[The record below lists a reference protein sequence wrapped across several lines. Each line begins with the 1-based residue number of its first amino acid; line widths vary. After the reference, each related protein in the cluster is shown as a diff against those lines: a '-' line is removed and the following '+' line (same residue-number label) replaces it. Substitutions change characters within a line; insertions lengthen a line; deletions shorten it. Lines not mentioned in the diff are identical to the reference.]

1 MFKEEDIVKAMK
13 SLDLTREE
21 AIEMLQDDEDIE
33 RGESKDFD
41 LTPEQQKVAKE
52 MTKTG
57 TRKTGEKVKR
67 ERKPNEDKR
76 YLIQELHLMLS
87 ENQEIE
93 NENVTNIERQI
104 DFEYNGVKYSVTL
117 TAHREP
123 KVKNAG

>member
-1 MFKEEDIVKAMK
+1 MFKEEDILKAMK

-87 ENQEIE
+87 ENQDIE

>member
-87 ENQEIE
+87 ENQDIE

>member
-1 MFKEEDIVKAMK
+1 MFKEEDILKVMK

-87 ENQEIE
+87 ENQDIE

-123 KVKNAG
+123 KAKNAG

>member
-87 ENQEIE
+87 ENQEVE

-123 KVKNAG
+123 KAKNAG